1 MELSELKNRTSSID
15 TENSEKQKRKT
26 IILEDIKE
34 KQFVLEKAKNELEVV
49 EKEINE
55 KIKIKEELEIKV
67 KEIEEKRNN
76 LINEKSI
83 RENQLRDY
91 EVDKIKLNS
100 ELEDI
105 EKKINSVKIQIV
117 KTVEEKSK
125 TEQEFN
131 GIKSKLSDLIKINKS
146 YIEKK
151 EKLNIE
157 LNEIDKNIKQIESE
171 INLENNKL
179 NELNYQENNILAKE
193 RSNKNIIENNE
204 TFNKGIKYILN
215 KKEEGVLGAF
225 INLIEIPK
233 GYEDAIQTLSG
244 GSFQDIVTINSNVA
258 KQNIEELKNNKI
270 GRASF
275 LPIDSIKTVKIID
288 NLPNEKGVIGFTR
301 NIVKYD
307 KKIQKVIDFV
317 FANSIVV
324 ESLNVGTELMKKGF
338 NDRIVTLDGDIIS
351 ARGRMTGGHSHKR
364 KDDLIVLKKELLE
377 ISEKLETIGNQKNQI
392 LLSIKN
398 KNQIK
403 DEQIIKKDKLLS
415 TYSELEKEH
424 SSFNMTYDENQ
435 RIYKK
440 IERELETL
448 EYEEKENIE
457 FLKKQTL
464 KIDENKSMIEKI
476 KNDIKKNLELLSKIE
491 IEMLELNKSKVLFD
505 QLNELNVSYGVLKE
519 KHINYKQ
526 RYDEIDIDYNK
537 LLKEEKEINMFENN
551 IVTVKDELLKN
562 IENINTNINNKT
574 NENEKLIFKIKEN
587 ELKTKQYE
595 ELEKQL
601 IATVKDVETKIIL
614 QQNEHEKLIELTIKV
629 EKDLE
634 YLFTE
639 KDEIN
644 ELNQNVITNE
654 EYKKI
659 ETDQE
664 YQATKRKLSM
674 DEKSRLEIGSVNLAS
689 IEEYEKEELRYN
701 NLVDQ
706 KRDLLSSSESLF
718 NLIKDIENEIVSKFN
733 HAFIEIN
740 KNFEYMCK
748 EILNGARGEIKLSDS
763 ENLLETG
770 LELSVKYKNKP
781 EQTLMLLSGGEKSML
796 AVSFIMAIFMFKPS
810 PFTFF
815 DEIEAALDESNT
827 KKIVKLL
834 NNFIEKSQFIL
845 ITHNKETMKGSHR
858 LYGVTMNKEI
868 GESRIVSVDV

>member
-1 MELSELKNRTSSID
+1 
-15 TENSEKQKRKT
+15 
-26 IILEDIKE
+26 
-34 KQFVLEKAKNELEVV
+34 
-49 EKEINE
+49 
-55 KIKIKEELEIKV
+55 
-67 KEIEEKRNN
+67 
-76 LINEKSI
+76 
-83 RENQLRDY
+83 
-91 EVDKIKLNS
+91 
-100 ELEDI
+100 
-105 EKKINSVKIQIV
+105 
-117 KTVEEKSK
+117 
-125 TEQEFN
+125 
-131 GIKSKLSDLIKINKS
+131 
-146 YIEKK
+146 
-151 EKLNIE
+151 
-157 LNEIDKNIKQIESE
+157 
-171 INLENNKL
+171 
-179 NELNYQENNILAKE
+179 
-193 RSNKNIIENNE
+193 
-204 TFNKGIKYILN
+204 
-215 KKEEGVLGAF
+215 
-225 INLIEIPK
+225 
-233 GYEDAIQTLSG
+233 
-244 GSFQDIVTINSNVA
+244 
-258 KQNIEELKNNKI
+258 
-270 GRASF
+270 
-275 LPIDSIKTVKIID
+275 
-288 NLPNEKGVIGFTR
+288 
-301 NIVKYD
+301 
-307 KKIQKVIDFV
+307 
-317 FANSIVV
+317 
-324 ESLNVGTELMKKGF
+324 
-338 NDRIVTLDGDIIS
+338 
-351 ARGRMTGGHSHKR
+351 MTGGHSHKR